1 MRIPP
6 FPVPRED
13 QFAGLATL
21 AAFQFTAQGARQ
33 MIFGLNLPNYSSL
46 GHHDAVI
53 AIAERAEELGYASLW
68 TSDHVLLP
76 QTLPEPYGNL
86 LETFTTLS
94 YLAART
100 QRIGL
105 ATGILVLPQRDPLLA
120 AKQAATVHHLSGG
133 RLTLGVGV
141 GWIEQEYGYLRSDFR
156 ARGHTA
162 DEYIPAMRA
171 LFEAEK
177 PEFHGPHINYADVLF
192 SPRPAPHLP
201 IVVGGTSRAALR
213 RAATLGDGWHGIG
226 RSPEQ
231 VTAALGVLGS
241 YGRGNGFRISLRN
254 KMRLGGAASGTAD
267 QSVLRGSAADL
278 TDQVSRYADAGV
290 EQLVLEIEATEL
302 EDFLDQMTRFT
313 AEVAARF
320 PSTVN

>member
-1 MRIPP
+1 
-6 FPVPRED
+6 
-13 QFAGLATL
+13 
-21 AAFQFTAQGARQ
+21 
-33 MIFGLNLPNYSSL
+33 MIFGLNLPNYSGL
-46 GHHDAVI
+46 GHRDAVT
-53 AIAERAEELGYASLW
+53 AIAERAEQLGYASLW

-86 LETFTTLS
+86 LESFTTLS

-141 GWIEQEYGYLRSDFR
+141 GWIEQEYGYLRSDFQ

-171 LFEAEK
+171 LFETEK

-192 SPRPAPHLP
+192 SPRPGTHLP
-201 IVVGGTSRAALR
+201 ILVGGTSRAALK

-226 RSPEQ
+226 RTPEE
-231 VTAALGVLGS
+231 VAAAIAVLDSHGS
-241 YGRGNGFRISLRN
+241 GDGFRISLRT
-254 KMRLGGAASGTAD
+254 KMRIGESARATADGSVLHGGAADLAD
-267 QSVLRGSAADL
+267 QVK
-278 TDQVSRYADAGV
+278 RYADAGV
-290 EQLVLEIEATEL
+290 EQLVLEPEATEL
-302 EDFLDQMTRFT
+302 DDFLDQVTRFA
-313 AEVAARF
+313 AEVATRF
-320 PSTVN
+320 PDPSD